1 MSNIINL
8 TVGIRKCVGK
18 GASRL
23 SRRNSKIPGV
33 IYGNKQNPLTIE
45 LDSKE
50 WSKLLQQPG
59 LYTKQF
65 NIKTEEGTETAMLAD
80 IQYHPV
86 SDNPIHVDFVRI
98 DVNKEISVSVPIVL
112 LNEETSAGIK
122 MGGGLNFLIRDL
134 EIIAKIADVPEKIE
148 LDIANLNIGDVIHGS
163 DVKLPNG
170 TRLAAG
176 MDTLALVTIAGREA
190 EEAKPAT
197 PAAAPAAPAAKP
209 AEKKK

>member
-1 MSNIINL
+1 M

-33 IYGNKQNPLTIE
+33 IYGNKKNPVAIE

-50 WSKLLQQPG
+50 WLKLLQHPG

-65 NIKTEEGTETAMLAD
+65 NIKTDEGSETAMLAD

-86 SDNPIHVDFVRI
+86 SDNPLHVDFVRI
-98 DVNKEISVSVPIVL
+98 DVNKEITVSVPLVL
-112 LNEETSAGIK
+112 INEETCAGIK
-122 MGGGLNFLIRDL
+122 MGGNLNFLVRDL

-148 LDIANLNIGDVIHGS
+148 IDIADLNIGDVIHGE
-163 DVKLPNG
+163 DIKLPKG
-170 TRLAAG
+170 AKLESG
-176 MDTLALVTIAGREA
+176 MDSLAFVTIVGRE
-190 EEAKPAT
+190 EEAKTAEATATAT
-197 PAAAPAAPAAKP
+197 PATTTAKPAAAKP
-209 AEKKK
+209 ADKK